1 MLSILKLGSI
11 LPKRLIDAFLAFKL
25 NFLVYFSQILSF
37 FGCSDICKGTF
48 L

>member
-1 MLSILKLGSI
+1 MLQMLKLGSI

-25 NFLVYFSQILSF
+25 NLLVYFSLILSF
-37 FGCSDICKGTF
+37 VGCSDICKGTF